1 MRIFM
6 FVSQTR
12 EDLHAFAGDETGS
25 KLPSKFGP
33 WGLTG
38 TLNAREAPPHKFPR
52 RVIEQAI
59 AMEGFQ
65 LWRMRAKD

>member
-6 FVSQTR
+6 FSSQAR
-12 EDLHAFAGDETGS
+12 EELHAFAGDEAGT
-25 KLPSKFGP
+25 KLPAKYGP

-38 TLNAREAPPHKFPR
+38 ILNAREAPPHKFSR

-59 AMEGFQ
+59 ASEGFQ
-65 LWRMRAKD
+65 LWRTKPKG

>member
-12 EDLHAFAGDETGS
+12 DDLHAFAGDENGS
-25 KLPSKFGP
+25 RLPAKFGP

-38 TLNAREAPPHKFPR
+38 TLQARQAPPYNFSR
-52 RVIEQAI
+52 RTIEQAI
-59 AMEGFQ
+59 ASEGFQ
-65 LWRMRAKD
+65 LWRTKPKG